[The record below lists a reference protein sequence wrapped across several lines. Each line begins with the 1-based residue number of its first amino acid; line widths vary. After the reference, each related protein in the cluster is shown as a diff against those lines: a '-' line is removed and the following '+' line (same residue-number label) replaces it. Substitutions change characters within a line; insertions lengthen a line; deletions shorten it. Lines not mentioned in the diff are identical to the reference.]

1 MSLAV
6 HEAGPGTS
14 RLAERRS
21 FGSRA
26 RRFGLAVF
34 FASVAV
40 NTAFGIY
47 AVLAPDFG
55 ETQGKIVGTSLCIT
69 AAVVLAL
76 ACEPAWQRKLL
87 GPVPAAGAVLGAVG
101 FSLAV
106 AGIWAEPESEI
117 WGKAMGNVL
126 TVAVACAVASL
137 LVLARLATKHGWI
150 FGVTLALIGIAT
162 VMIGL
167 LPWLGDDPAESYL
180 RALGVVMIVLAA
192 FVVTVPVMHWIDR
205 SALVAAE
212 AVIGIVRYCPYCG
225 KQLAAALGV
234 ELRCTRCGRG
244 FRVETVVLGHGQGT
258 VIGS

>member
-117 WGKAMGNVL
+117 WERRWETSSPWPSHARSR
-126 TVAVACAVASL
+126 ASSCSRDSRPST
-137 LVLARLATKHGWI
+137 AG
-150 FGVTLALIGIAT
+150 
-162 VMIGL
+162 
-167 LPWLGDDPAESYL
+167 S
-180 RALGVVMIVLAA
+180 
-192 FVVTVPVMHWIDR
+192 
-205 SALVAAE
+205 SA
-212 AVIGIVRYCPYCG
+212 
-225 KQLAAALGV
+225 
-234 ELRCTRCGRG
+234 
-244 FRVETVVLGHGQGT
+244 
-258 VIGS
+258 